1 MHFITGGAF
10 NGKRAWVKEKY
21 GVKSTWLSAYQD
33 QFLRADINQIESDL
47 LVLEGIEIWLKEL
60 TKTYDSYRCREIW
73 NTAINN
79 WLIWEKAEPNRKLV
93 VIGTDIT
100 KGIVPVEKEN
110 RLWRDVTG
118 WAYQDLAAKADKVDI
133 IWYGLNQ
140 TIKQTGDGKL

>member
-1 MHFITGGAF
+1 LHFITGGAF
-10 NGKRAWVKEKY
+10 NGKRAWVRGNY
-21 GVKSTWLSAYQD
+21 GISGTWLSAYQD
-33 QFLRADINQIESDL
+33 HHLNADINQIESNL

-60 TKTYDSYRCREIW
+60 TTNYDSYRCREIW
-73 NTAINN
+73 NTTINH
-79 WLIWEKAEPNRKLV
+79 WLIWEKAEFNRKLV

-100 KGIVPVEKEN
+100 KGIVPLEKEN

-140 TIKQTGDGKL
+140 TIK